1 MFAFILIRI
10 LTIVYFLAVNVYSFM
25 LLKFQKNARDVG
37 EDSIRDI
44 RLYTVALLG
53 GGLGI
58 YLSMFIFKYRLKNFL
73 LMVVMPIVIAG
84 YIYLIITAFL
94 NNFWF

>member
-25 LLKFQKNARDVG
+25 LLKFQKNAREVG

-84 YIYLIITAFL
+84 YIYLIITSTYS
-94 NNFWF
+94 